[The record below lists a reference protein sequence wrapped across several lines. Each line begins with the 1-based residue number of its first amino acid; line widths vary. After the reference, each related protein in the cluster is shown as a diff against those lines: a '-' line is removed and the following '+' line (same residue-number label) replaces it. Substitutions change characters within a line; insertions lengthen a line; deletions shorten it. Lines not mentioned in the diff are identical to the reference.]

1 MSDFWYGIVQPLFG
15 DDNVKLLYTGYS
27 YLYHQSSLMFFFNVF
42 VVVADTDSF
51 YIQFD
56 DFSRD
61 EVLLKLSDH
70 LDLSN
75 FPPTH
80 PIFNIFD
87 YDEFATQRRSQFGFL
102 KVDSGPSIIRAH
114 IVEKKKSYS
123 TYLEQYDVTS
133 TTLRKLKRLKKMKGC
148 PSKSAKKLKDS
159 EILGLIRKPGVL
171 KAKFRS
177 LRSNK
182 HIISMIQQE
191 KNVSNSFDNSAM
203 YRSCNLCN
211 APFHCTLPNIG
222 LCVSVD
228 CKLMQ
233 LLVDIWHRLV
243 S

>member
-1 MSDFWYGIVQPLFG
+1 M
-15 DDNVKLLYTGYS
+15 
-27 YLYHQSSLMFFFNVF
+27 
-42 VVVADTDSF
+42 
-51 YIQFD
+51 
-56 DFSRD
+56 
-61 EVLLKLSDH
+61 SDH

-80 PIFNIFD
+80 PVFNIFN
-87 YDEFATQRRSQFGFL
+87 YDEFATQRRSQFGYL

-123 TYLEQYDVTS
+123 SYLEEYDASS
-133 TTLRKLKRLKKMKGC
+133 TTLHKSKSKNTKKGKLARSVVKLKKLKRKNTKKGC
-148 PSKSAKKLKDS
+148 PARSAKKLKDS
-159 EILGLIRKPGVL
+159 EIIGLIREPGIL

-182 HIISMIQQE
+182 HLISMIQQD

-211 APFHCTLPNIG
+211 VPFHCTLPNISV
-222 LCVSVD
+222 CASVD
-228 CKLMQ
+228 CKLNR